1 MNNRL
6 ALRRIKKLEKLEKQ
20 FCVQQ
25 EDNERAT
32 KIQELLRQ
40 HEELMKELRSDPE
53 YSVEWDTEIV
63 EDVVRDLVKKGLLNR
78 AEPLA
83 EKQDLKGSN

>member
-6 ALRRIKKLEKLEKQ
+6 VLRRLKQLEKLEKQ

-25 EDNERAT
+25 EISERAE

-53 YSVEWDTEIV
+53 YSV
-63 EDVVRDLVKKGLLNR
+63 
-78 AEPLA
+78 
-83 EKQDLKGSN
+83 

>member
-1 MNNRL
+1 L
-6 ALRRIKKLEKLEKQ
+6 VLRRLKQLEKLEKQ

-25 EDNERAT
+25 EISERVE

-53 YSVEWDTEIV
+53 YSVEWETEIV
-63 EDVVRDLVKKGLLNR
+63 DGVVQDLVEKGFLNS
-78 AEPLA
+78 AKPLA
-83 EKQDLKGSN
+83 ASQSEEGGD